1 MFKIKTLNAI
11 SDVIHEELSAEQYVI
26 SPEEPVPEGIL
37 VRSAVMHDAPLNPE
51 LLGIARAGAGV
62 NNIPLEKCT
71 KQGIAVFNTP
81 GANANAVAELVLGAL
96 VLGSRN
102 VAAGIRWAD
111 TLKGQENVPKLV
123 EKGKGQFVGPELRG
137 KTLGVIGLGAIGRLV
152 ANAASAGFGMKVIG
166 CDPFISVESAWALSS
181 SVHRAATNEDVF
193 AQVDYITFHVPL
205 NDKTRGSINAATIA
219 KMKKGAILLNFSRGE
234 LANTA
239 DVKAAL
245 ASGQLGGYV
254 TDFPCEELL
263 GVEKVTCIPHLGAS
277 TPESEDNCARMAA
290 AELRD
295 YLEVGS
301 IRNSVNLPDVPLGAP
316 EGVRVLVIHENVPN
330 MVATITTCVSAEQIN
345 IDNLVNKSR
354 KDVAVTVMELSD
366 RPSKMALNVI
376 SSIAG
381 VIRVRVFG

>member
-62 NNIPLEKCT
+62 NNIPLDKCT

-152 ANAASAGFGMKVIG
+152 ANAASAGFGMKVVG

-181 SVHRAATNEDVF
+181 SVR
-193 AQVDYITFHVPL
+193 PP
-205 NDKTRGSINAATIA
+205 
-219 KMKKGAILLNFSRGE
+219 
-234 LANTA
+234 
-239 DVKAAL
+239 
-245 ASGQLGGYV
+245 AS
-254 TDFPCEELL
+254 
-263 GVEKVTCIPHLGAS
+263 
-277 TPESEDNCARMAA
+277 
-290 AELRD
+290 
-295 YLEVGS
+295 
-301 IRNSVNLPDVPLGAP
+301 
-316 EGVRVLVIHENVPN
+316 
-330 MVATITTCVSAEQIN
+330 
-345 IDNLVNKSR
+345 
-354 KDVAVTVMELSD
+354 
-366 RPSKMALNVI
+366 
-376 SSIAG
+376 
-381 VIRVRVFG
+381 

>member
-1 MFKIKTLNAI
+1 
-11 SDVIHEELSAEQYVI
+11 
-26 SPEEPVPEGIL
+26 
-37 VRSAVMHDAPLNPE
+37 MHDAPLNPE

-62 NNIPLEKCT
+62 NNIPLDKCT

-152 ANAASAGFGMKVIG
+152 ANAASAGFGMKVVG

-181 SVHRAATNEDVF
+181 SVRRAATNEDVF
-193 AQVDYITFHVPL
+193 AQVDYSTFHVPL

-316 EGVRVLVIHENVPN
+316 EGVRVLVIHENIPN

-366 RPSKMALNVI
+366 RPSKMAMNVI

>member
-62 NNIPLEKCT
+62 NNIPLDKCT

-152 ANAASAGFGMKVIG
+152 ANAASAGFGMKVVG

-181 SVHRAATNEDVF
+181 SVRRAATNEDVF
-193 AQVDYITFHVPL
+193 AQADYITFHVPL

-239 DVKAAL
+239 DVKAANCAAKGESPANGTSTGSGRCRVSDPPAVWPIVSTATAIPRVPTTSSRRRGS
-245 ASGQLGGYV
+245 ASGVL
-254 TDFPCEELL
+254 
-263 GVEKVTCIPHLGAS
+263 KATCRSTS
-277 TPESEDNCARMAA
+277 TPLAVR
-290 AELRD
+290 
-295 YLEVGS
+295 
-301 IRNSVNLPDVPLGAP
+301 PDSSAP
-316 EGVRVLVIHENVPN
+316 
-330 MVATITTCVSAEQIN
+330 
-345 IDNLVNKSR
+345 
-354 KDVAVTVMELSD
+354 
-366 RPSKMALNVI
+366 
-376 SSIAG
+376 SSTG
-381 VIRVRVFG
+381 